1 MTISSHPGRKEER
14 KVQHGELERLTY
26 PSHLILCKVKNK
38 SHGNRDSEGEESR
51 RRMVEENG
59 ANFGVKSKERFSSC
73 NQLQMNST
81 ARVGPI
87 TWLLNYS
94 QNITR

>member
-14 KVQHGELERLTY
+14 KVQHGELERSTY
-26 PSHLILCKVKNK
+26 PSHLLLCK
-38 SHGNRDSEGEESR
+38 SHGNRDSEEEESR
-51 RRMVEENG
+51 RWKVEENG
-59 ANFGVKSKERFSSC
+59 ANFGVKSKERSSSC
-73 NQLQMNST
+73 NQLQVENEQYT
-81 ARVGPI
+81 RVGPI